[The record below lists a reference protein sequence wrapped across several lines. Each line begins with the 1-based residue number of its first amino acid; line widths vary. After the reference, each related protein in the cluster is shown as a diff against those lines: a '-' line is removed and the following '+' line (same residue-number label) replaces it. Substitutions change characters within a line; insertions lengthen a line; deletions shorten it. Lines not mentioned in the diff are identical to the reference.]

1 MQNDDDTL
9 LSIGA
14 FARRAR
20 LSPKAL
26 RLYDRQG
33 LLPPDRVDPVT
44 GYRSYREGRL
54 DTARLIARLRRLDM
68 PLPAIAEI
76 LAAPGP
82 EASDAVAR
90 YWRDVEQRVAAQRAL
105 AAHLCRELARDEDG
119 RAVQGIAR
127 GPAGETARG
136 DGGRDRHDSHEAR
149 GPAHVDA
156 THPLYG
162 PFEIRQRAV
171 PEQTVLTELR
181 HAQPED
187 LPVWIPQATAR
198 LEEAARACGGVLAA
212 PFVVYH
218 GEVSEDSDG
227 PVEVCVPVAPG
238 RAADAP
244 AAARTEPAHREAY
257 TTLTRAQ
264 AGYPQILS
272 AYDAVYQWLAAH
284 GRRESGPAREV
295 YFGHWAQAAPDEQ
308 ICDVAVPLART

>member
-54 DTARLIARLRRLDM
+54 RTARLIARLRTLDM
-68 PLPAIAEI
+68 PLTVIADV

-82 EASDAVAR
+82 EAADAVAR
-90 YWRDVEQRVAAQRAL
+90 YWRGVEQRVAAQRAL
-105 AAHLCRELARDEDG
+105 AAHLCGELARGQGSRDAHQIPGTYAPDPADG
-119 RAVQGIAR
+119 SQR
-127 GPAGETARG
+127 P
-136 DGGRDRHDSHEAR
+136 
-149 GPAHVDA
+149 
-156 THPLYG
+156 YG
-162 PFEIRQRAV
+162 AFAIKQRAV
-171 PEQTVLTELR
+171 PGQTVLTELR

-187 LPVWIPQATAR
+187 LPVWIPAATAR
-198 LEEAARACGGVLAA
+198 LEEAAQACGGVVAA

-227 PVEVCVPVAPG
+227 PVEVCLPVAPS

-244 AAARTEPAHREAY
+244 AAARTEPAHQQAY

-272 AYDAVYQWLAAH
+272 AYDAVYRWIAAN
-284 GRRESGPAREV
+284 GQRESGPAREV

-308 ICDVAVPLART
+308 VCDLAVPLAAPGRQSL